1 MAPLELTR
9 RDVLASFLGA
19 AVACRA
25 RKTPQPLPPGILAGA
40 SHETGHRLREAMQLT
55 PSRWEAHDVAI
66 VGAGVAGLSAAWH
79 LAKRGVRDVVVLE
92 LEPSLGG
99 TARSGVTRVS
109 AHPWGAHYVP
119 LPSAENATL
128 RTLLHEMGV
137 MEDDVAAEQFLCRDP
152 EERVFVRGRW
162 YEGLYLYA
170 GASYDDLRQLRAFEA
185 EVAKWVAWRDGKGR
199 RAFTVPMA
207 LGSDDA
213 EVTGLDRM
221 SMADWLD
228 ARGLHSERLRWLIDY
243 GCRDDYGLTLAGTS
257 AWAGLFYF
265 ASRVDVAGEE
275 SRAFV
280 TFPEG
285 NGRFVAHLGKGVD
298 VRRQFLVARVSPRD
312 DGADLVAVRGD
323 EAIGIRAKRVI
334 FAAPRFLAPYVI
346 EAFPRADEFTYGSWM
361 VANLT
366 LRERPRS
373 EGFPLAWD
381 NVLYDSPSL
390 GYVVATHQS
399 GRDHGPTVF
408 TYYYPLVDGD
418 PKVARERLL
427 SLGRDE
433 WADVALTDLERAH
446 PDIREI
452 TERIDIMR
460 WGHAMVRPRPGF
472 VWSEA
477 RVRAHQPHRTI
488 HFANTDISG
497 LALFEEAL
505 HHGVRAA
512 EEVAG
517 ALRGT

>member
-1 MAPLELTR
+1 MELTR

-25 RKTPQPLPPGILAGA
+25 RTKAEPPPPGLLAGA
-40 SHETGHRLREAMQLT
+40 SHQVGHRLRDAINAT
-55 PSRWEAHDVAI
+55 PARWEEHDVAI
-66 VGAGVAGLSAAWH
+66 VGSGIAGLSAAWQ
-79 LAKRGVRDVVVLE
+79 LARRDVRDVIVLE
-92 LEPSLGG
+92 LEPSIGG
-99 TARSGVTRVS
+99 TSRSGVTHVS

-119 LPSAENATL
+119 LPSAENTTL
-128 RTLLHEMGV
+128 RTLLGEMGV
-137 MEDDVAAEQFLCRDP
+137 MDGDVPAEQFLCRDP
-152 EERVFVRGRW
+152 EERIFVRGRW

-185 EVAKWVAWRDGKGR
+185 EVAKWVSWRDGKGR
-199 RAFTVPMA
+199 RAFAVPMA
-207 LGSDDA
+207 HGSDDA

-243 GCRDDYGLTLAGTS
+243 GCRDDYGLRLADTS

-265 ASRVDVAGEE
+265 ASRVEAAGEE

-285 NGRFVAHLGKGVD
+285 NGRFVAHLSKNID
-298 VRRQFLVARVSPRD
+298 IRPRWLVANVSPREE
-312 DGADLVAVRGD
+312 GADLVVVRD
-323 EAIGIRAKRVI
+323 HEAIGIRAKRVI

-346 EAFPRADEFTYGSWM
+346 QAYPKVEEFTYGSWM

-366 LRERPRS
+366 LRERPAS

-390 GYVVATHQS
+390 GYVVATHQT

-418 PKVARERLL
+418 PRVARERLL

-433 WADVALTDLERAH
+433 WADVALTDLQRAH
-446 PDIREI
+446 PDIRKI

-460 WGHAMVRPRPGF
+460 WGHAMIRPTPGF
-472 VWSEA
+472 IWSPA
-477 RVRAHQPHRTI
+477 RRRAHEPYRTI

-497 LALFEEAL
+497 IALFEEAL
-505 HHGVRAA
+505 DHGVRAGD
-512 EEVAG
+512 EVANLLLG
-517 ALRGT
+517 RPAR